1 MSLITTTPPEQA
13 YGNVAQLYKQLQGRG
28 DYLPNYAGIF
38 GHRPEL
44 MAHISNL
51 QEALKE
57 HMEPRLYSL
66 VTLAAA
72 REIKS
77 SYCSLAFARRLIN
90 SHFSENELMSIISDD
105 TTGVLSDKERAA
117 MRLAARVARDSSSIK
132 QGDVDQ
138 LRKSGFSDTEIF
150 DVVAAAAWRCFFAK
164 VPDSLGA
171 LPDRALTRLDSEL
184 LELLLVGRLPE
195 PGSAANTNVQQKMN

>member
-1 MSLITTTPPEQA
+1 MSLIRTTPPEQA
-13 YGNVAQLYKQLQGRG
+13 SGNVAQLYKQLQGRG
-28 DYLPNYAGIF
+28 TYLPNYAGIF

-44 MAHISNL
+44 MTHISKL

-77 SYCSLAFARRLIN
+77 SYCSLAFARRLIKN
-90 SHFSENELMSIISDD
+90 HFSENELMEIISGD

-132 QGDVDQ
+132 QWDVDQ

-171 LPDRALTRLDSEL
+171 LPDRALTRLDSGL
-184 LELLLVGRLPE
+184 LNLLLVGRLPE
-195 PGSAANTNVQQKMN
+195 PESAAKTNVQ